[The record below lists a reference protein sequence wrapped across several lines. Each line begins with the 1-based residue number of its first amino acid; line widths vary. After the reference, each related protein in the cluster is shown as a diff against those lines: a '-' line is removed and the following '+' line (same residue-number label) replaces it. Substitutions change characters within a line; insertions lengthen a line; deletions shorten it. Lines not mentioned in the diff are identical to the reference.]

1 MAFFGLSDI
10 TISPEKNK
18 GPLAPLFEPSEGD
31 VTKTFRYPMDVG
43 NYDKAHYMVIHIFKQ
58 KNSQFTGIQQDKG
71 GAPSVTG
78 GGASSGAS
86 GFSSSIPNV
95 KERFSSAINGRINS
109 AFDSV
114 NNTVGG
120 KLSFFK
126 ATKPAF
132 KATDAAAAT
141 NNSDLYINKVDQIRK
156 TGFIDSTEKTTDSI
170 ALYMP
175 DTLQHTYS
183 QGYEN
188 LEMGKELAGQ
198 TYQVGVDQLSK
209 IKNGQ
214 ETNITG
220 ALKSGIAA
228 NFAKAG
234 GELTGA
240 NATAKALLFNTLGG
254 VVNPMLEMLYSSPA
268 FRSFN
273 FEFMFYPRDEREA
286 LEVQNIIERLRFHQA
301 PEINDSSGGILLIP
315 PSEFE
320 LQFYYAGKPNPNLP
334 PIARCVLTNISID
347 YAPNGWSSYEMPGEY
362 SPALGRTGMP
372 SAIRVTLDFIETQ
385 FLTKNDFGGTKQSN
399 QTVWGGKR

>member
-86 GFSSSIPNV
+86 GFTSALPNI
-95 KERFSSAINGRINS
+95 KERFSGAINGRINS
-109 AFDSV
+109 AFDSL

-126 ATKPAF
+126 ASKPAF
-132 KATDAAAAT
+132 SATKAAAAT
-141 NNSDLYINKVDQIRK
+141 NDSKLYIDKVNQIQK
-156 TGFIDSTEKTTDSI
+156 TSFINTTEKTTDSI

-175 DTLQHTYS
+175 DTLQFTYA

-198 TYQVGVDQLSK
+198 AFQVGKGAIEKLK
-209 IKNGQ
+209 TGE
-214 ETNITG
+214 ETNVTG
-220 ALKSGIAA
+220 ALKAAIVAGAVKGLGEASGS
-228 NFAKAG
+228 
-234 GELTGA
+234 T
-240 NATAKALLFNTLGG
+240 ATAKAGTFALLGG
-254 VVNPMLEMLYSSPA
+254 VVNPMLEMLYTSPD
-268 FRSFN
+268 FRSFT
-273 FEFMFYPRDEREA
+273 FEFIFYPRDEREA
-286 LEVQNIIERLRFHQA
+286 LEVQNILERLRFHQA
-301 PEINDSSGGILLIP
+301 PELDASSSGVLLIP

-334 PIARCVLTNISID
+334 PIARCVLTNISMD

-372 SAIRVTLDFIETQ
+372 SAIRVTMDFKETQ
-385 FLTKNDFGGTKQSN
+385 FLTKKDFRGNRK
-399 QTVWGGKR
+399 

>member
-10 TISPEKNK
+10 KISTENNK
-18 GPLAPLFEPSEGD
+18 GPLSPLFQGE
-31 VTKTFRYPMDVG
+31 VTNTFRYPMDVG

-58 KNSQFTGIQQDKG
+58 QNSQFKGIQQDKG
-71 GAPSVTG
+71 GAPSVTKDEATPG
-78 GGASSGAS
+78 SVRGL
-86 GFSSSIPNV
+86 PNI
-95 KERFSSAINGRINS
+95 KEKFSSAINSKIDS
-109 AFDSV
+109 AFSSV
-114 NNTVGG
+114 NTAVGG

-126 ATKPAF
+126 ASKPAF
-132 KATDAAAAT
+132 SSTEAAKATND
-141 NNSDLYINKVDQIRK
+141 NKLYIDKVDQITK
-156 TGFIDSTEKTTDSI
+156 TGFINTTITTTDSI

-175 DTLQHTYS
+175 DTLQHTYT

-214 ETNITG
+214 ETNISG
-220 ALKSGIAA
+220 ALQAGILSSL
-228 NFAKAG
+228 AKAG
-234 GELTGA
+234 GDLTGA
-240 NATAKALLFNTLGG
+240 TATAKALIFNNLGG
-254 VVNPMLEMLYSSPA
+254 VVNPMLEMLYSSPD

-286 LEVQNIIERLRFHQA
+286 LEVQNILERLRFHQA
-301 PEINDSSGGILLIP
+301 PEINDSAGGILLIP

-334 PIARCVLTNISID
+334 PIARCVLTSISMD
-347 YAPNGWSSYEMPGEY
+347 YAPNGWSSYEMPGEF

-372 SAIRVTLDFIETQ
+372 SAIRLTLEFKETQ
-385 FLTKNDFGGTKQSN
+385 FLTKNDFRGTKQSN
-399 QTVWGGKR
+399 QTVWGGKKT

>member
-18 GPLAPLFEPSEGD
+18 GPLSPLFEGD
-31 VTKTFRYPMDVG
+31 ITNTFRYPMDVG
-43 NYDKAHYMVIHIFKQ
+43 NYDKAHYMVIHIFQQ
-58 KNSQFTGIQQDKG
+58 KNTQFTGIQQDKG
-71 GAPSVTG
+71 GAPSATG

-86 GFSSSIPNV
+86 GFTSALPNI
-95 KERFSSAINGRINS
+95 KEKFSGAINGRINS
-109 AFDSV
+109 AFDSL

-126 ATKPAF
+126 ASKPAF
-132 KATDAAAAT
+132 SATKAAAAT
-141 NNSDLYINKVDQIRK
+141 NDSKLYIDKVDQIQK
-156 TGFIDSTEKTTDSI
+156 TGFINTTEKTTDSI

-175 DTLQHTYS
+175 DTLQFTYS

-198 TYQVGVDQLSK
+198 AFQVGKDSLQKL
-209 IKNGQ
+209 KNGE
-214 ETNITG
+214 ETNVTG
-220 ALKSGIAA
+220 ALKAA
-228 NFAKAG
+228 ISAGVIKGVGDAINGGAAAKAG
-234 GELTGA
+234 A
-240 NATAKALLFNTLGG
+240 FLFTGG
-254 VVNPMLEMLYSSPA
+254 VINPMLEMLYSSPA

-286 LEVQNIIERLRFHQA
+286 LEVQNILERLRFHQA
-301 PEINDSSGGILLIP
+301 PELDASSSGVLLIP

-334 PIARCVLTNISID
+334 PIARCVLTNVSMD

-385 FLTKNDFGGTKQSN
+385 FLTKKDFR
-399 QTVWGGKR
+399 GKLNSKYNWTGR

>member
-86 GFSSSIPNV
+86 GFTSALPNI
-95 KERFSSAINGRINS
+95 KERFSGAINGRINS
-109 AFDSV
+109 AFDSL
-114 NNTVGG
+114 NKTVGG
-120 KLSFFK
+120 KLSIFK
-126 ATKPAF
+126 ASKPAF
-132 KATDAAAAT
+132 SATKAAAAT
-141 NNSDLYINKVDQIRK
+141 NDSKLYIDKVNQIQK
-156 TGFIDSTEKTTDSI
+156 TSFINTTEKTTDSI

-175 DTLQHTYS
+175 DTLQFTYA

-198 TYQVGVDQLSK
+198 AFQVGKGAIEKLK
-209 IKNGQ
+209 TGE
-214 ETNITG
+214 ETNVTG
-220 ALKSGIAA
+220 ALKAAIVAGAVKGLGEASGS
-228 NFAKAG
+228 
-234 GELTGA
+234 T
-240 NATAKALLFNTLGG
+240 ATAKAGTFALLGG
-254 VVNPMLEMLYSSPA
+254 VVNPMLEMLYTSPD
-268 FRSFN
+268 FRSFT
-273 FEFMFYPRDEREA
+273 FEFIFYPRDEREA
-286 LEVQNIIERLRFHQA
+286 LEVQNILERLRFHQA
-301 PEINDSSGGILLIP
+301 PELDASSSGVLLIP

-334 PIARCVLTNISID
+334 PIARCVLTNISMD

-372 SAIRVTLDFIETQ
+372 SAIRVTMDFKETQ
-385 FLTKNDFGGTKQSN
+385 FLTKKDFRGNRK
-399 QTVWGGKR
+399 

>member
-58 KNSQFTGIQQDKG
+58 KNSQFTGILQDKG

-86 GFSSSIPNV
+86 GFTSALPNI
-95 KERFSSAINGRINS
+95 KERFSGAINGRINS
-109 AFDSV
+109 AFDSL

-126 ATKPAF
+126 ASKPAF
-132 KATDAAAAT
+132 SATKAAAAT
-141 NNSDLYINKVDQIRK
+141 NDSKLYIDKVNQIQK
-156 TGFIDSTEKTTDSI
+156 TSFINTTEKTTDSI

-175 DTLQHTYS
+175 DTLQFTYA

-198 TYQVGVDQLSK
+198 AFQVGKGAIEKLK
-209 IKNGQ
+209 TGE
-214 ETNITG
+214 ETNVTG
-220 ALKSGIAA
+220 ALKAAIVAGAVKGLGEASGS
-228 NFAKAG
+228 
-234 GELTGA
+234 T
-240 NATAKALLFNTLGG
+240 ATAKAGTFALLGG
-254 VVNPMLEMLYSSPA
+254 VVNPMLEMLYTSPD
-268 FRSFN
+268 FRSFT
-273 FEFMFYPRDEREA
+273 FEFIFYPRDEREA
-286 LEVQNIIERLRFHQA
+286 LEVQNILERLRFHQA
-301 PEINDSSGGILLIP
+301 PELDASSSGVLLIP

-334 PIARCVLTNISID
+334 PIARCVLTNISMD

-372 SAIRVTLDFIETQ
+372 SAIRVTMDFKETQ
-385 FLTKNDFGGTKQSN
+385 FLTKKDFRGNRK
-399 QTVWGGKR
+399 